1 MSSNTDRGQSA
12 GDVPPHEPALNEP
25 TEPSRTTETT
35 QTTEPTE
42 TTETGEADDADDAD
56 DADEGSES
64 HAPGWRVGTLG
75 GIPVFIGGGW
85 VVIGLVMVVMFG
97 PQVALALPGLGALSY
112 VVAAGYAVLLLLS
125 VLLHE
130 GAHALVARLCGYRVH
145 RIVADLMGGHTAY
158 DAARAT
164 PGRSALVALAGPAAN
179 GVVCL
184 VGWAVLP
191 YVRGDV
197 SGLLLGAVAWTN
209 GFVALFNLLPGLPLD
224 GGFLIDSLVWR
235 LAGRRHL
242 GLLAAGWTGRIVT
255 IAVAVW
261 FLVLPLLRGQTPSLF
276 TLAWT
281 GLVAAFLWMGA
292 SQAITTGRLRGRL
305 AALDLHTVTVP
316 VVTMG
321 TSQPLT
327 QIPPIARADAERGV
341 VVAVTDGQGH
351 PLGILDADAVAA
363 AVAAGQQDA
372 RADSCLRAMPP
383 DWVLDMSTQSPDLGV
398 AVDTLVER
406 RLPLLLLR
414 EPGGAAW
421 GALDGGT
428 VAALAT
434 GKRRR

>member
-1 MSSNTDRGQSA
+1 MSGATRTVERMTQPHDPHAAHDAHRQAHREPPEPVGEPETAEESRG
-12 GDVPPHEPALNEP
+12 
-25 TEPSRTTETT
+25 
-35 QTTEPTE
+35 
-42 TTETGEADDADDAD
+42 
-56 DADEGSES
+56 
-64 HAPGWRVGTLG
+64 PGWRVGSVG
-75 GIPVFIGGGW
+75 GIPVYIGGGW
-85 VVIGLVMVVMFG
+85 LVIGLVMVAMFG
-97 PQVALALPGLGALSY
+97 PQVVLALPRLGVLGYA
-112 VVAAGYAVLLLLS
+112 VAAGYALLLLLS

-130 GAHALVARLCGYRVH
+130 AAHAAVARACGYQVH

-164 PGRSALVALAGPAAN
+164 PGRSALVALAGPLAN
-179 GVVCL
+179 GLVCVL
-184 VGWAVLP
+184 GWWVLP

-197 SGLLLGAVAWTN
+197 AGLLLGAVAWTN

-235 LAGRRHL
+235 LTGRRHL
-242 GLLAAGWTGRIVT
+242 GLLAAGWTGRVVT
-255 IAVAVW
+255 IAVVLW
-261 FLVLPLLRGQTPSLF
+261 FLALPLLRGQVPSLF

-281 GLVAAFLWMGA
+281 GLVAAFLWVGA

-316 VVTMG
+316 VVTIG
-321 TSQPLT
+321 TGQPLT
-327 QIPPIARADAERGV
+327 QIPPIARAHAERGV
-341 VVAVTDGQGH
+341 VVAVVDEH
-351 PLGILDADAVAA
+351 ELPLGILDADAVAS
-363 AVAAGQQDA
+363 AVASGQQDA

-383 DWVLDMSTQSPDLGV
+383 GWVLDMAAATPDLGL

-434 GKRRR
+434 GRTGR